1 MSSSTLAI
9 IHLYSVMI
17 FLLLY
22 VIKTILLFTSSTN
35 LDKFIRATKV
45 IEIIISISFL
55 VTGLW
60 LLFILGAVKTLMIIK
75 FIMVF
80 ASIPIAMIAFKRRR
94 KAMAVIALLLI
105 VGAYGMSEAAKKK
118 PFIPSKVEVSGNA
131 DDVTK
136 IGIKT
141 YVANCAM
148 CHGKDGKKMYRE
160 ATDLSTSTMNQV
172 DAEKMISEGSSIT
185 SKPGQVKM
193 PAFFPET
200 LHEDE
205 INAVAVYIQSLKG
218 K

>member
-22 VIKTILLFTSSTN
+22 LIKTILLFTNTAT
-35 LDKFIRATKV
+35 LDKFVRATKV
-45 IEIIISISFL
+45 IEMIISVTFL
-55 VTGLW
+55 VTGVW

-80 ASIPIAMIAFKRRR
+80 ASIPIAVIAFKRRK

-118 PFIPSKVEVSGNA
+118 PFIPSKVEVGGNA
-131 DDVTK
+131 DDAAK
-136 IGIKT
+136 MGIKI

-160 ATDLSTSTMNQV
+160 ATDLSTSAL
-172 DAEKMISEGSSIT
+172 DAAAAAIIINEGT
-185 SKPGQVKM
+185 STTTKPGQTKM
-193 PAFFPET
+193 PAFKNV
-200 LHEDE
+200 LHDDE
-205 INAVAVYIQSLKG
+205 IVAVAAYIQTLKG
-218 K
+218 N